1 MVLPLIIQ
9 EPFNAGFA
17 FSVISVEQWIILIL
31 GQISEAQLANSEDA
45 CGSIMGALVFS
56 FMPRLHVPP
65 NPFMSPFP
73 CYAALKSRSTSFFH
87 QLIEKIVLL
96 LKVLAST
103 ITSEVFLG
111 YVNVMMELLGFVRNF
126 LQED

>member
-31 GQISEAQLANSEDA
+31 GQISEAQLANSKDA

-73 CYAALKSRSTSFFH
+73 CYAAVKSRSTSFFINS
-87 QLIEKIVLL
+87 LKRLYFCSKCWPAPSL
-96 LKVLAST
+96 LKY
-103 ITSEVFLG
+103 FL
-111 YVNVMMELLGFVRNF
+111 VTLM
-126 LQED
+126 